1 MRAVELRLE
10 RQYHVPRA
18 KPPKAISPI
27 RAMISPIQKLQTII
41 STIPMITRM
50 PPSEIPPTPAPL
62 SALLFICS
70 SVRWLMDECFEPTGT
85 QEGGDLLRLRRFLT
99 RPAAGELGERGA
111 AAVVDQ
117 PFDQA
122 E

>member
-10 RQYHVPRA
+10 RQYHLPRA

-27 RAMISPIQKLQTII
+27 RAMINPIQKLQTII

-50 PPSEIPPTPAPL
+50 PPNEIPPTPAPL

-70 SVRWLMDECFEPTGT
+70 SVRGFLDECFDATATRGAG
-85 QEGGDLLRLRRFLT
+85 QLLGLRRLLA
-99 RPAAGELGERGA
+99 RPFAGQPGERGA
-111 AAVVDQ
+111 AAVVDEA
-117 PFDQA
+117 FDQ
-122 E
+122 